1 MKIKMFILFLV
12 FIYQLHFS
20 LLARSNLRHL
30 DELSDDI
37 VIIHLNDVHC
47 GVDDTIGYDGFT
59 LYRDELKTKYKNVIT
74 VDVGDHIQGGT
85 LGEISFGNAI
95 IKIMNKVGFDVAVIG
110 NHDFD
115 YGIEQLNNLKE
126 NFENKYICANF
137 CYRKNKTTVLPPYK
151 IINAN
156 NKKIGFIGIVTPLAL
171 TKTYLSTIRDENK
184 ELIYDFLIGNNNQEL
199 YDKIQD
205 YINKLKN
212 EENVDYIILL
222 AHIGMKKNEY
232 KTEEIVSHLEGIDA
246 VLDGHTHEVYN
257 ITIKDKNGNDI
268 HINQVGT
275 KLESIGALIIKPDGS
290 ISSEIITE
298 VPKPEN
304 ITNYITIKRSNKERY
319 VDKNV
324 NNFINS
330 VWKEY
335 ENELNIQYGYTDFD
349 FISRSEDGATY
360 YCRYEECALGD
371 LLADAIKT
379 FGNGEITIIN
389 GGSVRNNIYKGNLT
403 RGNLID
409 AVPWF
414 NNIIVKRVTG
424 QCILDALEFGV
435 SKLPNGGL
443 LQLSGITFDAD
454 ISFNSSVVTDEKGY
468 FVNVTGKRRVSNV
481 KINGKDLVKDQLY
494 NASLIEYN
502 AFGGSGYNMFTNFE
516 VFNEALVTDTDAI
529 CYFIKDNL
537 NGSIPEIYK
546 KPQGRI
552 NILNNTLSPSSSSS
566 SESNPISEIFN
577 FIKNLKLY
585 LIISIIG
592 IILLLFRI

>member
-20 LLARSNLRHL
+20 LLVRSNLRHL

-222 AHIGMKKNEY
+222 AHI
-232 KTEEIVSHLEGIDA
+232 
-246 VLDGHTHEVYN
+246 
-257 ITIKDKNGNDI
+257 
-268 HINQVGT
+268 
-275 KLESIGALIIKPDGS
+275 
-290 ISSEIITE
+290 
-298 VPKPEN
+298 
-304 ITNYITIKRSNKERY
+304 
-319 VDKNV
+319 
-324 NNFINS
+324 
-330 VWKEY
+330 
-335 ENELNIQYGYTDFD
+335 
-349 FISRSEDGATY
+349 
-360 YCRYEECALGD
+360 
-371 LLADAIKT
+371 
-379 FGNGEITIIN
+379 
-389 GGSVRNNIYKGNLT
+389 
-403 RGNLID
+403 
-409 AVPWF
+409 
-414 NNIIVKRVTG
+414 
-424 QCILDALEFGV
+424 
-435 SKLPNGGL
+435 
-443 LQLSGITFDAD
+443 
-454 ISFNSSVVTDEKGY
+454 
-468 FVNVTGKRRVSNV
+468 
-481 KINGKDLVKDQLY
+481 
-494 NASLIEYN
+494 
-502 AFGGSGYNMFTNFE
+502 
-516 VFNEALVTDTDAI
+516 
-529 CYFIKDNL
+529 
-537 NGSIPEIYK
+537 
-546 KPQGRI
+546 
-552 NILNNTLSPSSSSS
+552 
-566 SESNPISEIFN
+566 
-577 FIKNLKLY
+577 
-585 LIISIIG
+585 
-592 IILLLFRI
+592 